1 LALPPQTNEAFLRE
15 VDEQV
20 RLDSAAR
27 FWKRWGRAVI
37 AALVAA
43 LLALG
48 GYLWWQSN
56 RQATAGVEGEQM
68 SLALDDLASGATNK
82 AERELAKLTSSST
95 SGYKAAA
102 KLALAATKLS
112 KGDARGAGADYATI
126 VADTSIAQPYRDLA
140 LVRQVAATF
149 DTMAPQDVVNRLKPL
164 AVKGNPFFGSA
175 GEMTAIAYLQ
185 MNKRAEAGAMF
196 AALAS
201 DEGVPDSIR
210 SRSVQLAGVLGVD
223 VKPANAQSGTDK

>member
-1 LALPPQTNEAFLRE
+1 MALPPQTNEAFLRE

>member
-27 FWKRWGRAVI
+27 FWKRWGRTVIAAVI
-37 AALVAA
+37 AALI
-43 LLALG
+43 ALG
-48 GYLWWQSN
+48 GYLWWQNN
-56 RQATAGVEGEQM
+56 REAAAGVEGEQM
-68 SLALDDLASGATNK
+68 SVALDDLVSGATNK
-82 AERELAKLTSSST
+82 AERDLAGLTTSST
-95 SGYKAAA
+95 PGYKAAA

-112 KGDARGAGADYATI
+112 KGDARGAGADYAAI
-126 VADTSIAQPYRDLA
+126 AADSSLAQPYRDLA

-149 DTMAPQDVVNRLKPL
+149 DTMAPQDVVGRLKPL
-164 AVKGNPFFGSA
+164 AVKGNAFFGSA

-185 MNKRAEAGAMF
+185 MNKRAAAGAMF

-223 VKPANAQSGTDK
+223 VKISSAQSGTGK

>member
-1 LALPPQTNEAFLRE
+1 MALPPQTNEAFLRE

-37 AALVAA
+37 AATIAA
-43 LLALG
+43 LIALG
-48 GYLWWQSN
+48 GYLWWQNN
-56 RQATAGVEGEQM
+56 REAAAGVEGEQM
-68 SLALDDLASGATNK
+68 SLALDDLVSGATNK
-82 AERELAKLTSSST
+82 AEPELVKLGASATP
-95 SGYKAAA
+95 GYKAAA

-112 KGDARGAGADYATI
+112 KGDARGAGADYAAI
-126 VADTSIAQPYRDLA
+126 AADSSVALPYRNLA

-149 DTMAPQDVVNRLKPL
+149 DTMPPQDVVNRLKPL

-223 VKPANAQSGTDK
+223 VKVARAQSGIGK

>member
-1 LALPPQTNEAFLRE
+1 MALPPQTNEAFLRE

-27 FWKRWGRAVI
+27 FWKRWGRVLIGAVV
-37 AALVAA
+37 AALV
-43 LLALG
+43 ALG
-48 GYLWWQSN
+48 GYLWWQNS
-56 RQATAGVEGEQM
+56 REAVAGVEGEQM
-68 SLALDDLASGATNK
+68 SLALDDLVSGATNK
-82 AERELAKLTSSST
+82 ADRELSNLKASSSP
-95 SGYKAAA
+95 GYAAAA

-112 KGDARGAGADYATI
+112 KGDTRGAGADYAAI
-126 VADTSIAQPYRDLA
+126 AADTSLAQPYRDLA
-140 LVRQVAATF
+140 LVRQVATTF
-149 DTMAPQDVVNRLKPL
+149 DTLPPQQVINQLKPL
-164 AVKGNPFFGSA
+164 AVKGNAFFGSA

-185 MNKRAEAGAMF
+185 LNKHAEAGAMF

-223 VKPANAQSGTDK
+223 VKIPSAQSGASK